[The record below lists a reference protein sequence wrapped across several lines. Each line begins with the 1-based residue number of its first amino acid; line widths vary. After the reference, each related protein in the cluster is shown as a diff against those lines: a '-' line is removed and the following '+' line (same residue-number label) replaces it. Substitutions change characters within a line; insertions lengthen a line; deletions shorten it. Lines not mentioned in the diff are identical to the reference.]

1 MIKLIFT
8 HLFIG
13 IYSITLC
20 SWAIILAIFDRNGA
34 IIHRFAARPWAKVIL
49 WISGIKLQINGL
61 HHISTGIPYI
71 FMSNHQSY
79 FDIFAVLAGLPSN
92 FKFILKQE
100 LMKIPLFGQAV
111 RLAGYISIDRSD
123 VRSAIQSMDK
133 AAERIRNGASVLM
146 FPEGTRN
153 PEGQVQAFKKGGF
166 HLALKSGSHII
177 PVSIINSNKIVPKGE
192 RKMYKGTITMNIG
205 EAIPTKDYSKQ
216 SLDQLIA
223 HVRDTI
229 INQMID

>member
-1 MIKLIFT
+1 
-8 HLFIG
+8 
-13 IYSITLC
+13 
-20 SWAIILAIFDRNGA
+20 
-34 IIHRFAARPWAKVIL
+34 
-49 WISGIKLQINGL
+49 
-61 HHISTGIPYI
+61 
-71 FMSNHQSY
+71 MSNHQSY

-153 PEGQVQAFKKGGF
+153 PQGQVQAFKKGGF

-216 SLDQLIA
+216 NLDQLIA